1 MSLSAVDIVAVLMN
15 SGFTQSVLSPVTP
28 WPHSFPAPTPRLA
41 QPLPFCPID
50 WTKVTGLKPEHIEA
64 YELRAPWNPR
74 PETFKAVAQ
83 QTQHLAD
90 GEQPVE
96 EGVRKRFKRANL
108 AVFKR
113 TGVYFEESAQGLETY
128 GVKKPKKEQATSISS
143 PIATGTATTAAAD
156 STAPGVTQTQPRTT
170 RRSQGY
176 GEAAIYEGEVVAV
189 QLQAP
194 SDRHPTI
201 RVCDKKLIPCYDELI
216 EYDETVA
223 DDEGYVEACA
233 PFLPF
238 STKAFDHWHSCTCFG
253 RVQNFPQRSYV
264 CKEVE
269 DGQYMLRVNSK
280 AKKASIG
287 LMLETYC
294 ISQVMGTT
302 KTSMMILNEITA
314 KLSKAPRSALS
325 REDASALQYLP
336 SDDPLYDVVNG
347 FQRKHVGSSSGSEYS
362 AQDDDEYL

>member
-1 MSLSAVDIVAVLMN
+1 MN

-41 QPLPFCPID
+41 QPLPSCPID
-50 WTKVTGLKPEHIEA
+50 WTKINGLKPEHIEA

-74 PETFKAVAQ
+74 PETFRAVAQ
-83 QTQHLAD
+83 QTQHLAN

-96 EGVRKRFKRANL
+96 EGVRKRFKKANL

-113 TGVYFEESAQGLETY
+113 TGVYFEESAQGLEAY
-128 GVKKPKKEQATSISS
+128 GVKKLKKEQAASTSS
-143 PIATGTATTAAAD
+143 PIAIDTATLAD
-156 STAPGVTQTQPRTT
+156 TNSTAPGVTQTQPRTT

-216 EYDETVA
+216 EYEETVA
-223 DDEGYVEACA
+223 EDEAYVEAYA

-238 STKAFDHWHSCTCFG
+238 PTEAFDHWLSSVCLG
-253 RVQNFPQRSYV
+253 RTQNFPQRSYV

-294 ISQVMGTT
+294 VSQVMGTT
-302 KTSMMILNEITA
+302 KTSKMILDEIIA
-314 KLSKAPRSALS
+314 KLSKAPRSVLS

-336 SDDPLYDVVNG
+336 CDDPLYDAVNS
-347 FQRKHVGSSSGSEYS
+347 FQRKHVGSSSGSGYS